1 VLLWKKSF
9 IGGNQDP
16 PEVSNKKGYNS
27 LNTNGLSPLSR
38 GQAYPCGSSGTLE
51 TDMIKTLRITSIV
64 AAVLAVIFLVF
75 FVFPVV
81 FGGSSDEQLEQSLD
95 SPGVIEKFNKTVGN
109 KAKTGQNEI
118 SPLVKQAGAFALYLN
133 PPPAKTPRAATGRTA
148 DITRGPA
155 VTPKFKV
162 LGTSYYKG
170 QPELSLALIDEP
182 GKGLHW
188 IRQSSKV
195 GHLLI
200 EQIKDGIV
208 VFKDGKGTFEL
219 KAEQKPELS
228 LLEGAPGASGRAG
241 ASSKTSASGRTSASS
256 KTGAS
261 GQAAASA
268 RTTVSSRARGTA
280 GTKSTLPA
288 SGRAVTG
295 VAGARSGVQKSQ
307 RTAEEEAKRTEIA
320 EMIKQIQRSFKS
332 DKIGSVPSA
341 KEKAEMVEKLM
352 HELSELQSSKSS
364 RLSDAEREHLNN
376 LGKELKKV
384 LEQSESTGQ
393 EENRDN

>member
-1 VLLWKKSF
+1 MLFWKKSF

-16 PEVSNKKGYNS
+16 PEVSNKKEYNS
-27 LNTNGLSPLSR
+27 LNTNDLSPLSR
-38 GQAYPCGSSGTLE
+38 GQAYPCRSSGTLE

-64 AAVLAVIFLVF
+64 VAVLAVIFLVF

-81 FGGSSDEQLEQSLD
+81 FGGYSDEHLEESLD
-95 SPGVIEKFNKTVGN
+95 SPGVIEKFNKNVGN
-109 KAKTGQNEI
+109 KAKTGRNEI
-118 SPLVKQAGAFALYLN
+118 SPLVQQAGKFALYLD
-133 PPPAKTPRAATGRTA
+133 PPKPKMPRTPTESGASGV
-148 DITRGPA
+148 TRGPA

-170 QPELSLALIDEP
+170 KPELSLALIDEP

-188 IRQSSKV
+188 VRQSGEV
-195 GHLLI
+195 GHFLI

-208 VFKDGKGTFEL
+208 VFKDGKSTFEL
-219 KAEQKPELS
+219 EAEQKPEIS
-228 LLEGAPGASGRAG
+228 LLEGDPGASSQTGASGRAG
-241 ASSKTSASGRTSASS
+241 DSS

-261 GQAAASA
+261 GRAGVSG

-288 SGRAVTG
+288 SGRAGTG
-295 VAGARSGVQKSQ
+295 ITGAKSKAPQ
-307 RTAEEEAKRTEIA
+307 PTMSTKEDGELNNLAERLREIL
-320 EMIKQIQRSFKS
+320 ISDKS
-332 DKIGSVPSA
+332 DKAGSRPSA
-341 KEKAEMVEKLM
+341 KEKTALM
-352 HELSELQSSKSS
+352 ERIISEYKSSKSS
-364 RLSDAEREHLNN
+364 RLSDAEMEHLNN

-384 LEQSESTGQ
+384 LEQSESMGL

>member
-1 VLLWKKSF
+1 MLFWKKSF

-27 LNTNGLSPLSR
+27 LNKNGLSPLSR

-81 FGGSSDEQLEQSLD
+81 FGGSSDEQLEESLD
-95 SPGVIEKFNKTVGN
+95 SPGVIERFNKTVGN

-118 SPLVKQAGAFALYLN
+118 SPLVQQAGAFALYLN
-133 PPPAKTPRAATGRTA
+133 PPPAKTPRAVTGRTT
-148 DITRGPA
+148 DTTRGPA

-188 IRQSSKV
+188 VRQSSKV

-200 EQIKDGIV
+200 EQVKDGIV
-208 VFKDGKGTFEL
+208 VFKDGKRTFEL
-219 KAEQKPELS
+219 EAEQKPEIS

-241 ASSKTSASGRTSASS
+241 ASSKTGASGRA
-256 KTGAS
+256 GVS
-261 GQAAASA
+261 G
-268 RTTVSSRARGTA
+268 RTTVSSRARGTP

-288 SGRAVTG
+288 SAKAVTG
-295 VAGARSGVQKSQ
+295 LAGARSGVPKPQ
-307 RTAEEEAKRTEIA
+307 RTAEEAKRTEIA

-332 DKIGSVPSA
+332 DKTGSVPND

-352 HELSELQSSKSS
+352 RELSELQSSKSS

-384 LEQSESTGQ
+384 LEKSESTDL

>member
-1 VLLWKKSF
+1 
-9 IGGNQDP
+9 
-16 PEVSNKKGYNS
+16 
-27 LNTNGLSPLSR
+27 
-38 GQAYPCGSSGTLE
+38 
-51 TDMIKTLRITSIV
+51 MIKTLRITSIV
-64 AAVLAVIFLVF
+64 AAVLAVIILVF

-95 SPGVIEKFNKTVGN
+95 SPGVIEKFNKTVGS

-133 PPPAKTPRAATGRTA
+133 PPPAKTPRAATGRTT
-148 DITRGPA
+148 DTNRGPA
-155 VTPKFKV
+155 VTPKFRL

-188 IRQSSKV
+188 VRQSSKV

-200 EQIKDGIV
+200 EQVKDGIV

-228 LLEGAPGASGRAG
+228 LLEGAPGASDRAGASSKTGASGRAG
-241 ASSKTSASGRTSASS
+241 ASSKTGASGRADV
-256 KTGAS
+256 
-261 GQAAASA
+261 SA

-295 VAGARSGVQKSQ
+295 VAGARSGVQQPQ
-307 RTAEEEAKRTEIA
+307 RTAEEAKRTEIA
-320 EMIKQIQRSFKS
+320 EMIKQIQRSFNS
-332 DKIGSVPSA
+332 DKIGSVPNA

-384 LEQSESTGQ
+384 VEQSESTDL

>member
-1 VLLWKKSF
+1 MLFWKKSF

-27 LNTNGLSPLSR
+27 LNTNDLSPLSR
-38 GQAYPCGSSGTLE
+38 DQAYPCRSSGTLE

-81 FGGSSDEQLEQSLD
+81 FGGYSDEHLEESLD

-109 KAKTGQNEI
+109 KAKTGQNEV
-118 SPLVKQAGAFALYLN
+118 SPLVQQAGAFALYLD
-133 PPPAKTPRAATGRTA
+133 PPKPRMPRTPTGSGA
-148 DITRGPA
+148 SGVTRVPA
-155 VTPKFKV
+155 VTPQFK
-162 LGTSYYKG
+162 LIGTSYYKG
-170 QPELSLALIDEP
+170 RPELSLALIDEP

-188 IRQSSKV
+188 VRQSSKV

-200 EQIKDGIV
+200 EQVKDGLIV
-208 VFKDGKGTFEL
+208 VKDSKGTFEL
-219 KAEQKPELS
+219 EAEQKPEIS
-228 LLEGAPGASGRAG
+228 LLEGAPGTSGQ
-241 ASSKTSASGRTSASS
+241 TDDSS

-261 GQAAASA
+261 GREGVSG

-295 VAGARSGVQKSQ
+295 VAGARSKAPKPSGV
-307 RTAEEEAKRTEIA
+307 AEEA
-320 EMIKQIQRSFKS
+320 EYRELVEKLRQIQRSFKS
-332 DKIGSVPSA
+332 DKTGSGPSA
-341 KEKAEMVEKLM
+341 KEKAALM
-352 HELSELQSSKSS
+352 DKVISEFKSSKSS

-384 LEQSESTGQ
+384 LEQPESTGP

>member
-1 VLLWKKSF
+1 MLFWKKSF

-27 LNTNGLSPLSR
+27 LNTNDLSPLSR
-38 GQAYPCGSSGTLE
+38 GQAYPWVSSGTLE

-64 AAVLAVIFLVF
+64 AAVVAVIFLVF
-75 FVFPVV
+75 FVF
-81 FGGSSDEQLEQSLD
+81 GCSSDEHLDESLD
-95 SPGVIEKFNKTVGN
+95 SPGVIERFNKTVGN

-118 SPLVKQAGAFALYLN
+118 SPLVQQAGAFALYLN
-133 PPPAKTPRAATGRTA
+133 PPKPRMPRTPTGGGASGVTL
-148 DITRGPA
+148 GPA
-155 VTPKFKV
+155 VTPQFKV
-162 LGTSYYKG
+162 IGTSYYKG
-170 QPELSLALIDEP
+170 RPDLSIALIDEP

-188 IRQSSKV
+188 VRQSSKV

-200 EQIKDGIV
+200 EQVKDGLIV
-208 VFKDGKGTFEL
+208 VKDSKGTFEL
-219 KAEQKPELS
+219 EVEQKPELS
-228 LLEGAPGASGRAG
+228 LLEGAPGASSRTG
-241 ASSKTSASGRTSASS
+241 ASSQTGASDRAGDSS

-261 GQAAASA
+261 GRAGVSG

-295 VAGARSGVQKSQ
+295 VAGARSKAPQPRGV
-307 RTAEEEAKRTEIA
+307 AEEIEFQELVKKLR
-320 EMIKQIQRSFKS
+320 QIQRSFKS
-332 DKIGSVPSA
+332 DKTGSGPST
-341 KEKAEMVEKLM
+341 KEKAALM
-352 HELSELQSSKSS
+352 DKVISEFKSVKSS

-384 LEQSESTGQ
+384 LEQSESTGL

>member
-1 VLLWKKSF
+1 MLFWKKSF

-16 PEVSNKKGYNS
+16 PKVSNKTGYNS

-81 FGGSSDEQLEQSLD
+81 FGGSGDEQLEQSLD

-118 SPLVKQAGAFALYLN
+118 SPLVQQAGAFALYLN
-133 PPPAKTPRAATGRTA
+133 PPPAKTPRAATGRTT
-148 DITRGPA
+148 DTTRGPA
-155 VTPKFKV
+155 VTPKFKL

-188 IRQSSKV
+188 FRQSSKL

-200 EQIKDGIV
+200 EQVKDGIV

-219 KAEQKPELS
+219 QAEQKPELS
-228 LLEGAPGASGRAG
+228 LLEGAPGASGLAG
-241 ASSKTSASGRTSASS
+241 ASS

-261 GQAAASA
+261 GRAGVSA
-268 RTTVSSRARGTA
+268 RTTASSRARGTA

-288 SGRAVTG
+288 SGKAVTG
-295 VAGARSGVQKSQ
+295 VAGAGSGVQKTQ

-332 DKIGSVPSA
+332 DKIGSVPNA

-352 HELSELQSSKSS
+352 QELSELQSSKSS
-364 RLSDAEREHLNN
+364 RLSDAEMKHLNN

-384 LEQSESTGQ
+384 LEQAESTGL
-393 EENRDN
+393 EENKDN

>member
-1 VLLWKKSF
+1 MLFWKKSF
-9 IGGNQDP
+9 IGGNQSP

-27 LNTNGLSPLSR
+27 LNTNDLSPLSR

-81 FGGSSDEQLEQSLD
+81 FGGYSDEHLESARGGLD

-118 SPLVKQAGAFALYLN
+118 SPLVQQAGKFALYLD
-133 PPPAKTPRAATGRTA
+133 PPKPRMPRTPTGSGTSGV
-148 DITRGPA
+148 THGPA

-162 LGTSYYKG
+162 IGTSYYKG
-170 QPELSLALIDEP
+170 RPDLSLALIDEP

-188 IRQSSKV
+188 VRQSSKV

-200 EQIKDGIV
+200 EQVKDGLIV
-208 VFKDGKGTFEL
+208 VKDSKGTFEL
-219 KAEQKPELS
+219 EAEQKPEIS
-228 LLEGAPGASGRAG
+228 LLEGAPGASGRTG
-241 ASSKTSASGRTSASS
+241 DSS

-261 GQAAASA
+261 GRAGVSG

-295 VAGARSGVQKSQ
+295 VAGARSKAPKPRGA
-307 RTAEEEAKRTEIA
+307 AEETEFQ
-320 EMIKQIQRSFKS
+320 ELVEKLRQIQRSFKS
-332 DKIGSVPSA
+332 DKTGSGPSA
-341 KEKAEMVEKLM
+341 KEKAALM
-352 HELSELQSSKSS
+352 DKVISEFKSSKSS

-384 LEQSESTGQ
+384 LEQSESTGL

>member
-1 VLLWKKSF
+1 MLFWKKSF

-38 GQAYPCGSSGTLE
+38 GQAYPCGSRGTLE

-81 FGGSSDEQLEQSLD
+81 FGGSSDEHLEESLD
-95 SPGVIEKFNKTVGN
+95 SPGVIERFNKTVGN

-118 SPLVKQAGAFALYLN
+118 SPLVQQAGAFALYLN
-133 PPPAKTPRAATGRTA
+133 PPPAKTPRAATGRTT
-148 DITRGPA
+148 DTTRGPA
-155 VTPKFKV
+155 VTPKFKL

-188 IRQSSKV
+188 VRQSSKV

-200 EQIKDGIV
+200 EQVKDGIV
-208 VFKDGKGTFEL
+208 VFKDGKRTFEL
-219 KAEQKPELS
+219 EAEQKPEIS

-241 ASSKTSASGRTSASS
+241 ASSKTDASS

-261 GQAAASA
+261 GRAGVSG

-280 GTKSTLPA
+280 GTKSILPA
-288 SGRAVTG
+288 SAKAVTG
-295 VAGARSGVQKSQ
+295 LAGARSGVPKPQ

-332 DKIGSVPSA
+332 DKTGSVPND

-364 RLSDAEREHLNN
+364 RLSDAEMEHLNN

-384 LEQSESTGQ
+384 LEKSESTGL

>member
-1 VLLWKKSF
+1 VLFWKKSF
-9 IGGNQDP
+9 IGGNQSP
-16 PEVSNKKGYNS
+16 PEVSNKKGHNS
-27 LNTNGLSPLSR
+27 LNTNDLSPLSR
-38 GQAYPCGSSGTLE
+38 GQAYPWVSSGTLE

-81 FGGSSDEQLEQSLD
+81 FGGYSDEHLEESLD
-95 SPGVIEKFNKTVGN
+95 SPGVIERFNKTEGN

-118 SPLVKQAGAFALYLN
+118 SPLVQQAGAFALYLN
-133 PPPAKTPRAATGRTA
+133 PPKPKMPRTPTGSGA
-148 DITRGPA
+148 SGVTRGPA
-155 VTPKFKV
+155 VTPQFKV
-162 LGTSYYKG
+162 IGTSYYKG
-170 QPELSLALIDEP
+170 RPELSIALIDEP

-188 IRQSSKV
+188 VRQSSKV

-200 EQIKDGIV
+200 EQVKDGLIV
-208 VFKDGKGTFEL
+208 VKDSRGTFEL
-219 KAEQKPELS
+219 EAEQKPEIS
-228 LLEGAPGASGRAG
+228 LLEGAPGASGRTG
-241 ASSKTSASGRTSASS
+241 ASSRAGDSS

-261 GQAAASA
+261 GRAGVSG

-295 VAGARSGVQKSQ
+295 VAGARSKAPKPRGV
-307 RTAEEEAKRTEIA
+307 AEEA
-320 EMIKQIQRSFKS
+320 EYRELVEKLRQIQRSFKS
-332 DKIGSVPSA
+332 DKTGSGPSA
-341 KEKAEMVEKLM
+341 KEKAALM
-352 HELSELQSSKSS
+352 DKVISEFKSSKSS

-384 LEQSESTGQ
+384 LEQSESTGL

>member
-1 VLLWKKSF
+1 MLFWKKSF

-81 FGGSSDEQLEQSLD
+81 FGGSSDEHLQSARGGLD
-95 SPGVIEKFNKTVGN
+95 SPGVIERFNKTVGN

-118 SPLVKQAGAFALYLN
+118 SPLVQQAGAFALYLN
-133 PPPAKTPRAATGRTA
+133 PPPAKTPRAATGRTT
-148 DITRGPA
+148 DIARGPA
-155 VTPKFKV
+155 VTPKFKL

-188 IRQSSKV
+188 VRQSSKV

-200 EQIKDGIV
+200 EQVKDGIV
-208 VFKDGKGTFEL
+208 VFKDGKRTFEL
-219 KAEQKPELS
+219 EAEQKPEIS

-241 ASSKTSASGRTSASS
+241 ASSETGASGRAGASG

-261 GQAAASA
+261 GRAGVSG
-268 RTTVSSRARGTA
+268 RTTVSSRARGTP
-280 GTKSTLPA
+280 GTKSTLQA

-295 VAGARSGVQKSQ
+295 VAGAKSKAPQ
-307 RTAEEEAKRTEIA
+307 PRGIAEEA
-320 EMIKQIQRSFKS
+320 EFRELVEKLRQIQRSFKS
-332 DKIGSVPSA
+332 DKTGSGPSA
-341 KEKAEMVEKLM
+341 KEKAALM
-352 HELSELQSSKSS
+352 DKVISEFKSSKSS
-364 RLSDAEREHLNN
+364 RLSDAEMKHLNN

-384 LEQSESTGQ
+384 VEQSESTGL

>member
-1 VLLWKKSF
+1 VLFWKKSF
-9 IGGNQDP
+9 IGGNQSP

-81 FGGSSDEQLEQSLD
+81 FGGSSDEHLEESLD

-118 SPLVKQAGAFALYLN
+118 SPLVQQAGAFALYLD
-133 PPPAKTPRAATGRTA
+133 PPKPRMPRTPTGSGA
-148 DITRGPA
+148 SGVTRGPA

-188 IRQSSKV
+188 VRQSSKV

-200 EQIKDGIV
+200 EQVKDGIV
-208 VFKDGKGTFEL
+208 VFKDGKSTFEL
-219 KAEQKPELS
+219 EAEQKPEIS
-228 LLEGAPGASGRAG
+228 LLEGAPGASSRTGASDRAG
-241 ASSKTSASGRTSASS
+241 DSS

-261 GQAAASA
+261 GRAGVSG

-288 SGRAVTG
+288 SGRVVTG
-295 VAGARSGVQKSQ
+295 VAGARSKAPQPRGV
-307 RTAEEEAKRTEIA
+307 AEEVEFQELVKKLR
-320 EMIKQIQRSFKS
+320 QIQRSFKS
-332 DKIGSVPSA
+332 DKTGSGPST
-341 KEKAEMVEKLM
+341 KEKAALM
-352 HELSELQSSKSS
+352 DKVISEFKSSKSS
-364 RLSDAEREHLNN
+364 RLSDAEMEHLNN
-376 LGKELKKV
+376 LGTELKKV
-384 LEQSESTGQ
+384 LEQSESTGP

>member
-1 VLLWKKSF
+1 
-9 IGGNQDP
+9 
-16 PEVSNKKGYNS
+16 
-27 LNTNGLSPLSR
+27 
-38 GQAYPCGSSGTLE
+38 
-51 TDMIKTLRITSIV
+51 M
-64 AAVLAVIFLVF
+64 AVIFLVF

-118 SPLVKQAGAFALYLN
+118 SPLVQQAGAFALYLN
-133 PPPAKTPRAATGRTA
+133 PPPAKTPRAATGRTT

-155 VTPKFKV
+155 VTPKFKL

-188 IRQSSKV
+188 VRQSSKL

-200 EQIKDGIV
+200 EQVKDGTV

-219 KAEQKPELS
+219 QAEQKPELS

-241 ASSKTSASGRTSASS
+241 ASSKTGDSGREGASS

-261 GQAAASA
+261 GRAGVSA
-268 RTTVSSRARGTA
+268 RTTASSRARGTA
-280 GTKSTLPA
+280 GTKSTLPLPA
-288 SGRAVTG
+288 SGKAVTG
-295 VAGARSGVQKSQ
+295 VAEARSGVQKPQ
-307 RTAEEEAKRTEIA
+307 RTAEDAKRTEIA

-332 DKIGSVPSA
+332 DKIGSVPNA

-352 HELSELQSSKSS
+352 QELSELQSSKSS

-384 LEQSESTGQ
+384 LEQSESTDL
-393 EENRDN
+393 EENKDN

>member
-1 VLLWKKSF
+1 VLFWKKSF

-27 LNTNGLSPLSR
+27 LNTNDLSPLSR
-38 GQAYPCGSSGTLE
+38 EQAYHCRNSGTLE

-81 FGGSSDEQLEQSLD
+81 FGGYSDEHLEESLD

-109 KAKTGQNEI
+109 KAKTGQNEMP
-118 SPLVKQAGAFALYLN
+118 PLVREAGKFALYLD
-133 PPPAKTPRAATGRTA
+133 PPKPRTPRTPTSGASGV
-148 DITRGPA
+148 TRGPA
-155 VTPKFKV
+155 VTPKFKL

-170 QPELSLALIDEP
+170 KPELSLALIDEP

-188 IRQSSKV
+188 VRQSGKV
-195 GHLLI
+195 GHFLI
-200 EQIKDGIV
+200 EQVKDGIV
-208 VFKDGKGTFEL
+208 VFKDGKSTFEL
-219 KAEQKPELS
+219 EAEQKPVIS
-228 LLEGAPGASGRAG
+228 LLEGDTG
-241 ASSKTSASGRTSASS
+241 ASS

-261 GQAAASA
+261 A
-268 RTTVSSRARGTA
+268 RAGVSGPTTFSSRARGTA
-280 GTKSTLPA
+280 GTKSALPA

-295 VAGARSGVQKSQ
+295 VAGARSKAPQPSGI
-307 RTAEEEAKRTEIA
+307 AEEKEFRELVEKLR
-320 EMIKQIQRSFKS
+320 QIQRSFKS
-332 DKIGSVPSA
+332 DKTGSGPST
-341 KEKAEMVEKLM
+341 KEKAALM
-352 HELSELQSSKSS
+352 DKVISEFKSMKSS
-364 RLSDAEREHLNN
+364 RLSDAEMEHLNN

-384 LEQSESTGQ
+384 LVQSESTAL